1 MTSCPAK
8 KALNLRGTGSSS
20 RMRIGLGTR
29 GARFFEYRYRQLAAD
44 GREVIKEHLQ
54 RITGLEVIE

>member
-1 MTSCPAK
+1 
-8 KALNLRGTGSSS
+8 
-20 RMRIGLGTR
+20 MRIGLGTR